1 MVLLHVK
8 KGEES
13 LFLHSCTLDDPVS
26 EVSISHFLLLLVHTT
41 NSLHTKDTGSLR
53 MHHSSNPHALYEVRI
68 SPLSTQVLPKLVNI
82 HNGRRKVLRL
92 AEEVLLAYL

>member
-41 NSLHTKDTGSLR
+41 D
-53 MHHSSNPHALYEVRI
+53 SSHDQGYRI
-68 SPLSTQVLPKLVNI
+68 LENASFLKSSCTM
-82 HNGRRKVLRL
+82 R
-92 AEEVLLAYL
+92 

>member
-53 MHHSSNPHALYEVRI
+53 MHHSSNPHALAPPRCF
-68 SPLSTQVLPKLVNI
+68 PNWLTFTMAG
-82 HNGRRKVLRL
+82 GRCCD
-92 AEEVLLAYL
+92 LLKRYCWLIFR